1 MVGGCKEASVFL
13 DLLSVATPNWFVSVI
28 CIFQAD
34 KECSLSYII
43 GADTVEELDVLEYGV
58 SINGLSALGL
68 IYHHNNIL
76 IIRDHQLSDD
86 P

>member
-43 GADTVEELDVLEYGV
+43 GADTVEELDVNNLMEPDGG
-58 SINGLSALGL
+58 NGSLARSLGEKFRNKVDL
-68 IYHHNNIL
+68 CHIGG
-76 IIRDHQLSDD
+76 
-86 P
+86 